1 MAQQPLPPPPPG
13 EIGGPAWIRWFNLI
27 LDRLTKAAQLA
38 WTQID
43 FTGSTLANIVTR
55 NHNDLQNI
63 QGGAAGDY
71 QHLTTAQVAIV
82 GGVAATYAP
91 LASPAL
97 TGTPT
102 APTAPTGTNTTQ
114 LATTAFVQN
123 DINSSVLLWIETY

>member
-71 QHLTTAQVAIV
+71 QHLTTAQLGLLGGAVVSNIVATPLTV
-82 GGVAATYAP
+82 GTDTSYTVISY
-91 LASPAL
+91 LA
-97 TGTPT
+97 
-102 APTAPTGTNTTQ
+102 
-114 LATTAFVQN
+114 
-123 DINSSVLLWIETY
+123 INSDLTINGNLMVIG